1 MNRQK
6 IMIVAMLSLAFCPAG
21 LARGADDQHTLIK
34 SLGSAKVSLQQG
46 LAAAQPKG
54 QPISG
59 KFEVE
64 DGKFQLSVYTA
75 NKGQFSEV
83 LVDYS
88 TGKVAKSEPITQ
100 GGDLDAAKA
109 QSAALTKAKITLRA
123 AIDKAVKGS
132 QGYRAVSVT
141 PALKD
146 GHAIASVV
154 LLKGEELKSVEQSL
168 E

>member
-1 MNRQK
+1 MQQRP
-6 IMIVAMLSLAFCPAG
+6 IMIVTILSSAICCAG
-21 LARGADDQHTLIK
+21 FALGADDQHTLIK

-46 LAAAQPKG
+46 LAAAQRQG

-75 NKGQFSEV
+75 NNGQFSEV
-83 LVDYS
+83 LVDYT
-88 TGKVAKSEPITQ
+88 TGKIAKSEPITQ
-100 GGDLDAAKA
+100 GGGMDIAKS
-109 QSAALTKAKITLRA
+109 QSGALAKAKIDLKA
-123 AIDKAVKGS
+123 AVNKAVKGS
-132 QGYRAVSVT
+132 RGFRAVSVT
-141 PALKD
+141 PGLKD

-154 LLKGEELKSVEQSL
+154 LLKGEEMKSVEQSL